1 MTQPRFILV
10 SFGSTLWQHVFSRC
24 AHFAYPGPTMHS
36 IADRSA
42 TTLTLLVSV
51 CTNV

>member
-10 SFGSTLWQHVFSRC
+10 SFGSTLWLHVFSRC
-24 AHFAYPGPTMHS
+24 AHFAYPGPTMPS

-42 TTLTLLVSV
+42 ATLTRLVYV
-51 CTNV
+51 CTKV